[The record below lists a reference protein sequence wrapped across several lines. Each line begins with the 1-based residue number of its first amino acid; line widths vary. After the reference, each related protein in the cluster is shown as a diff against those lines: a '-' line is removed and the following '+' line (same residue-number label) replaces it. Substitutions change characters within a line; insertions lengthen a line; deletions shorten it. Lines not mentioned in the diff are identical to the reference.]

1 MTKPKMKIK
10 CTANIKNK
18 KKDAM
23 PIFDYE
29 DARNNDKFNE
39 KYENCLLIILVKI

>member
-1 MTKPKMKIK
+1 MAKPKMKIK
-10 CTANIKNK
+10 CTAIIKNK

-29 DARNNDKFNE
+29 DARNNNRFFFF
-39 KYENCLLIILVKI
+39 

>member
-1 MTKPKMKIK
+1 MTKPKMKIN

-29 DARNNDKFNE
+29 DARNNDRFIE
-39 KYENCLLIILVKI
+39 KYENYLLIASVKI